1 MPALPQPVLKAKL
14 AAALPARTTFRTGD
28 ETRPALAT
36 IPDFGRAR
44 FYLWTVTHVESS
56 DRPADEFK
64 IQLILPGQARGD
76 RGALDLDAVPTFLLG
91 YSPDFG
97 VFVAWEARFHA
108 DFSYSKAVQVQEKLL
123 SEARRTGWA
132 VASPR
137 TMRGSGGDEE
147 VRVACTSGNLLHLM
161 RQFDQADASGLQGD
175 DRETFLLESTPN
187 ITVVPATAMPA
198 LPAETI
204 RRRIALERLERDHR
218 FAPLVVAQ
226 YDFACAVCSTQL
238 NIVEGAHI
246 IPACEPQGTDEVWN
260 GVSLCPNHHR
270 LFDAKVYVIRP
281 SLRIAIDNDAVEF
294 FRECNRSNGLDE
306 VLLRYDGSEIRKPTF
321 FGRDRALT
329 SHMKRALKVRMASA
343 AL

>member
-1 MPALPQPVLKAKL
+1 MPALPQHVLKAKL
-14 AAALPARTTFRTGD
+14 AAALPKGTAFLTGD
-28 ETRPALAT
+28 ETRPAMAT
-36 IPDFGRAR
+36 IPGFGTAR

-56 DRPADEFK
+56 DRPVDEFK
-64 IQLILPGQARGD
+64 IQLILPGQTRDERGS
-76 RGALDLDAVPTFLLG
+76 LLYDAVPMFLLG

-97 VFVAWEARFHA
+97 VFVAWDSRFHA
-108 DFSYSKAVQVQEKLL
+108 DFSFSKAVQVREGLL

-137 TMRGSGGDEE
+137 SVWRGGGDE

-161 RQFDQADASGLQGD
+161 NQFHLADASGLEGSE
-175 DRETFLLESTPN
+175 RETFLLEGTPN
-187 ITVVPATAMPA
+187 IAVVPATTAPTE
-198 LPAETI
+198 PAETI

-218 FAPLVVAQ
+218 FAPLVGEQ

-246 IPACEPQGTDEVWN
+246 VPACEPQGADEVWN
-260 GVSLCPNHHR
+260 GVSLCPNHHK

-281 SLRIAIDNDAVEF
+281 SLDIAIDNDAIEF
-294 FRECNRSNGLDE
+294 FRECNRSHGLDE
-306 VLLRYDGSEIRKPTF
+306 LLLRYAGSQIRRPAF
-321 FGRDRALT
+321 FDKDTDLT
-329 SHMKRALKVRMASA
+329 SRMKWALEVRMASA